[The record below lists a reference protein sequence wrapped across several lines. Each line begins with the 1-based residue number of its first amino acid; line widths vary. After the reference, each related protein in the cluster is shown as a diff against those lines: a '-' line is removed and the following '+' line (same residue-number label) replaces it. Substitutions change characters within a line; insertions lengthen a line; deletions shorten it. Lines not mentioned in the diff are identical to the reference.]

1 MGGCVAGSVG
11 GLVGGWVVGCV
22 GGLVGGCVAGS
33 VAGVVTGSVVSSGT
47 GSILGS
53 VVKSVG
59 ASDAD
64 GSVASLE
71 AVVLPTVSGAVSSVK
86 PTQADKPIIRKLRI
100 ISAIIIF
107 TNFIRVRSFQDFC
120 ICYHTLVK
128 IVFQHGFSADICLLK
143 IFLQGHLAI
152 KIQLAAVAFGA
163 DLQFQI

>member
-11 GLVGGWVVGCV
+11 GLVGGWV
-22 GGLVGGCVAGS
+22 GGLVGGWVAGS

-47 GSILGS
+47 GSVLGS

-64 GSVASLE
+64 GSVAPLE
-71 AVVLPTVSGAVSSVK
+71 AVGLPTVSSAVSSVK
-86 PTQADKPIIRKLRI
+86 PTQADKPIIRKLRMV
-100 ISAIIIF
+100 SAIIIF
-107 TNFIRVRSFQDFC
+107 TNFIRVRSFRNFC